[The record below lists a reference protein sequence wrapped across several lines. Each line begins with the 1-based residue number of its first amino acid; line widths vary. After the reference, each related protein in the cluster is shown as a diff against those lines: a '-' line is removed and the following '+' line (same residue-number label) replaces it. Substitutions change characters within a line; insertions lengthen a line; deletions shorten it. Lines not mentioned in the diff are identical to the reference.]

1 MHRQQFATSHTI
13 ELDGKAIE
21 MSPEEMEK
29 WCKHYTEEYD
39 SDLPPLWQATY
50 DNNVPAMKA
59 LHYFYKK
66 EVDGFGAANREDSTM
81 PTHICCLRGHVEAR
95 ASARACA
102 IATRPLC
109 TRDHW
114 SRRA

>member
-1 MHRQQFATSHTI
+1 MPM
-13 ELDGKAIE
+13 EE
-21 MSPEEMEK
+21 MAPEEMEK

-39 SDLPPLWQATY
+39 SMVPPMWKAAH
-50 DNNVPAMKA
+50 DDNVPAMKS

>member
-1 MHRQQFATSHTI
+1 MPM
-13 ELDGKAIE
+13 EE
-21 MSPEEMEK
+21 MAPEEMEK

-39 SDLPPLWQATY
+39 SMVPPMWKAAH
-50 DNNVPAMKA
+50 DDNVPAMKS

-95 ASARACA
+95 ASARAA
-102 IATRPLC
+102 RK
-109 TRDHW
+109 W
-114 SRRA
+114 SAVLTSGSSLKTTSLKFSFFFLELSTISS